1 MSHQSPEARV
11 SLEQL
16 LQELPLEDGGLV
28 PLGLIVER
36 ITNTAYQV
44 IQSLSDTL
52 PSLSSDAKRAK
63 IFTTALELRRLFVKL
78 LVIVRWTKD
87 AKLLHRARNV
97 VALLV
102 EQQWAHEDAFSG
114 LTQVRKILP
123 NARMSD
129 ADFVTAIDVLCTGT
143 YQRLPASIKD
153 STVTPTPLSNEEAR
167 SIMANLDRTLRARL
181 AWTESIPM
189 KLRLQRIADGKAYME
204 MPGLYLS
211 LIHI

>member
-1 MSHQSPEARV
+1 M
-11 SLEQL
+11 
-16 LQELPLEDGGLV
+16 
-28 PLGLIVER
+28 
-36 ITNTAYQV
+36 
-44 IQSLSDTL
+44 
-52 PSLSSDAKRAK
+52 
-63 IFTTALELRRLFVKL
+63 
-78 LVIVRWTKD
+78 RWTKD
-87 AKLLHRARNV
+87 ANLLHRARNV

-153 STVTPTPLSNEEAR
+153 STVMPTPLNNEEAR
-167 SIMANLDRTLRARL
+167 SIMANLDRILRARL

-204 MPGLYLS
+204 MPGLYDMCLTVQGPEKQDRWWLLDFHFADQVDEDDQESTWTEAYLDRIYEKAEAMFSSETSEDDEPALMRLHHMLEQLS